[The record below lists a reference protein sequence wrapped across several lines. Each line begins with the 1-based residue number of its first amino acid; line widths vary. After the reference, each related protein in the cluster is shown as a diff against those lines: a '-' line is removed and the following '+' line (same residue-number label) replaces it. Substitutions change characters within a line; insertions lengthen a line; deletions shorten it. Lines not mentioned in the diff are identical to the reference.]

1 MFRVCDLSSR
11 PYYLRFIVS
20 CFVTDL
26 NMLRVNESRLKLH
39 EKGLNV
45 DGSREAMIAA
55 LKSLSPQG

>member
-1 MFRVCDLSSR
+1 MQGQQRVPLEQT
-11 PYYLRFIVS
+11 PEEVS
-20 CFVTDL
+20 KDSKL
-26 NMLRVNESRLKLH
+26 RLKLH